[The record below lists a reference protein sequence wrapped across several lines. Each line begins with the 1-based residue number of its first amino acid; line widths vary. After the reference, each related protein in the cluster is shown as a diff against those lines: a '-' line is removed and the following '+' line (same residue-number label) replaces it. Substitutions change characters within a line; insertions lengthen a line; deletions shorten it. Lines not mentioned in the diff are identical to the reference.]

1 MKLTFEC
8 KLTMFYYISDDDA
21 ERIRTKEEIA
31 EALAEYIKVRLIK
44 SGDVLITDTTLT
56 KEDGEQHG

>member
-8 KLTMFYYISDDDA
+8 KLTMFDYISDDDV
-21 ERIRTKEEIA
+21 ERIRTKEEVA

-44 SGDVLITDTTLT
+44 SG
-56 KEDGEQHG
+56 